1 LTVLGQAI
9 KPHRIVY
16 NGDTGIFFNKQQEII
31 LLGIV
36 KTQKSQEQEIKQLYI
51 YKDNCD
57 NQLKAEQKANA
68 DLNKLF
74 TEMEGEANR
83 LKDKYNNEVIE
94 HAKTKEKL
102 EVIIESVD
110 WNEAAKDL
118 LARKEEWGNLSFFEQ
133 SDWKCNYFGL
143 PSEKFK
149 EVTWSIL

>member
-1 LTVLGQAI
+1 MTSLVLFSLTVLGQAI

-68 DLNKLF
+68 DLDKLF
-74 TEMEGEANR
+74 TEMESEANR
-83 LKDKYNNEVIE
+83 LREKYNNEVIE
-94 HAKTKEKL
+94 HAKTKDKL
-102 EVIIESVD
+102 E
-110 WNEAAKDL
+110 K
-118 LARKEEWGNLSFFEQ
+118 Q
-133 SDWKCNYFGL
+133 SDKKKKWRGIAIGSLAVNFGL
-143 PSEKFK
+143 LYL
-149 EVTWSIL
+149 ILH

>member
-1 LTVLGQAI
+1 MASLALLNLTVLGQAI

-74 TEMEGEANR
+74 TDMEKEANR
-83 LKDKYNNEVIE
+83 LREKYNTEVIE

-102 EVIIESVD
+102 EIQ
-110 WNEAAKDL
+110 KD
-118 LARKEEWGNLSFFEQ
+118 RKKKWRGVAIGSLVVN
-133 SDWKCNYFGL
+133 FGL
-143 PSEKFK
+143 LYL
-149 EVTWSIL
+149 ILH

>member
-1 LTVLGQAI
+1 MVSLVLLNLTVLGQAI

-57 NQLKAEQKANA
+57 NQLKAEQKANV

-74 TEMEGEANR
+74 TDMEKEANR
-83 LKDKYNNEVIE
+83 LREKYNTEVIE

-102 EVIIESVD
+102 EIQ
-110 WNEAAKDL
+110 KD
-118 LARKEEWGNLSFFEQ
+118 RKKKWRGVAIGSLVVN
-133 SDWKCNYFGL
+133 FGL
-143 PSEKFK
+143 LYL
-149 EVTWSIL
+149 ILH

>member
-1 LTVLGQAI
+1 MASLALLNLTVLGQAI

-31 LLGIV
+31 LLGII

-57 NQLKAEQKANA
+57 NQLKAEQNANV

-74 TEMEGEANR
+74 TDMEKEANR
-83 LKDKYNNEVIE
+83 LREKYNTEVIE

-102 EVIIESVD
+102 EIQ
-110 WNEAAKDL
+110 KD
-118 LARKEEWGNLSFFEQ
+118 RKKKWRGVAIGSLVVN
-133 SDWKCNYFGL
+133 FGL
-143 PSEKFK
+143 LYL
-149 EVTWSIL
+149 ILH